1 MVMLSYDESGHLDF
15 IEIGGETSVLHDGIQ
30 LAGRPLGAMI
40 EELAQGGLQVEF
52 DGDSSYAISA
62 IGVELFTS
70 SPGDMNE
77 PAEGVSISPVGQ
89 G

>member
-15 IEIGGETSVLHDGIQ
+15 IEIGGETSVLQ
-30 LAGRPLGAMI
+30 
-40 EELAQGGLQVEF
+40 LAQGGLQVEF

-77 PAEGVSISPVGQ
+77 PAEDVSISPVGQ